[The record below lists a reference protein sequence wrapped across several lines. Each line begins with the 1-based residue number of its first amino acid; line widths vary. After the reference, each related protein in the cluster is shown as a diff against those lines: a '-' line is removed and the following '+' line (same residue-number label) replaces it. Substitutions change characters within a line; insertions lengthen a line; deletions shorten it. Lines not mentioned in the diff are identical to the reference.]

1 MGGAKTLSII
11 VAANIKGLETAMKKA
26 NKSVSNFGSTAARVG
41 SMLTFGVTAPLVA
54 MGKAATDTFVE
65 FENSMA
71 KVQAVTQSTKTDFAL
86 LNSEAKR
93 LGGSTQFTAQQ
104 FAELQL
110 VLGRKGFKTDA
121 ITNMTESVA
130 KLALATGSDL
140 SLAAETVSSSIN
152 AFNLQAS
159 DASHVANTLAMAASN
174 SSLQLSTFSTA
185 FANAGASASA
195 AGVDIEELS
204 AMMGVLLDNGI
215 KASKVGTGLNG
226 IFIKLKERGISL
238 TDSLDRLS
246 EGELTLE
253 RATAL
258 VGKQFGKQF
267 LILAKNRDKVK
278 ELTHE
283 YETNTDAL
291 DKMAEIMGGTTF
303 AKIKKMQSAMELARL
318 EFGEVIAKMLMPMI
332 ELLTDLANKFS
343 SLSDRTKIIVGII
356 GSLAAL
362 AGPVLL
368 FLGGLSMLLPVIAT
382 GFTALSGALVG
393 VITFLGE
400 VIVIGGIIAGVL
412 MSIGV
417 LIQIVVD
424 NWSALTERFTS
435 VSFWELAFRKIR
447 KIFIDFN
454 PFNLLI
460 DAFNL
465 LSSKLGGPTINK
477 ITDPYNDLMIDLLEK
492 NQKFEKSFTPVG
504 DSMKTAFGKATKI
517 IKGAKDALSDF
528 FSFDLG
534 GGKKSGKNKDNTKT
548 RTLEEAYDAIFGEG
562 AYKAL
567 QEDEKLKAEAKL
579 RQQRFFNAINTFA
592 QNSAITF
599 AQSFADIITSGQGL
613 LKGLGDV
620 FTQILKQLAA
630 MVIKAAVLAAI
641 FAMFPGM
648 QGMGAEGA
656 KSFTNIFQGMLG
668 GKFANGGR
676 PPLNK
681 MSLVGENGPELFN
694 PGSQS
699 GTIIP
704 NHALGGGS
712 VIPDVRISG
721 NDLLIVFNKAQRRKN
736 LR

>member
-41 SMLTFGVTAPLVA
+41 SMMTFGITAPLVA
-54 MGKAATDTFVE
+54 MGKAAVDTFVE

-86 LNSEAKR
+86 LNAEAKR
-93 LGGSTQFTAQQ
+93 LGGTTQFTAQE
-104 FAELQL
+104 FANLQL
-110 VLGRKGFKTDA
+110 ILGRKGFKTDA

-140 SLAAETVSSSIN
+140 NLAAKTVSSSIN

-226 IFIKLKERGISL
+226 IFIRLKERGISL

-246 EGELTLE
+246 QGELTLE

-318 EFGEVIAKMLMPMI
+318 EFGEVMAKMLMPMI
-332 ELLTDLANKFS
+332 ELLTNLANKFS
-343 SLSDRTKIIVGII
+343 ALSDRTQIVVGVL

-368 FLGGLSMLLPVIAT
+368 FLGGMSMLLPVVAT
-382 GFTALSGALVG
+382 GLGIVGGALSAISG
-393 VITFLGE
+393 VLLPILG
-400 VIVIGGIIAGVL
+400 VIAGV
-412 MSIGV
+412 G
-417 LIQIVVD
+417 
-424 NWSALTERFTS
+424 A
-435 VSFWELAFRKIR
+435 
-447 KIFIDFN
+447 
-454 PFNLLI
+454 LLI
-460 DAFNL
+460 VIQNL
-465 LSSKLGGPTINK
+465 FDNRVVNSQIFTNFFDDLEIMFLKFGKWLLENNPMDFLVSGINK
-477 ITDPYNDLMIDLLEK
+477 VLAYFGKDPLINQSTEKIKGYADEIARLEK
-492 NQKFEKSFTPVG
+492 LQASRTPAKYVGIIESAGNVFENLKKVANSA
-504 DSMKTAFGKATKI
+504 M
-517 IKGAKDALSDF
+517 GAVSDF
-528 FSFDLG
+528 FSFDQVG
-534 GGKKSGKNKDNTKT
+534 AGVGEDTKKKGFIKSPFDFS
-548 RTLEEAYDAIFGEG
+548 EEYEKYLQDLQ
-562 AYKAL
+562 KA
-567 QEDEKLKAEAKL
+567 KAAT
-579 RQQRFFNAINTFA
+579 QRWTNAINTFA

-641 FAMFPGM
+641 FSLFPGM
-648 QGMGAEGA
+648 QGMGAAGA
-656 KSFTNIFQGMLG
+656 KSFTDIFQGMLG
-668 GKFANGGR
+668 GKFADGGR

-681 MSLVGENGPELFN
+681 LSLVGENGPELFN
-694 PGSQS
+694 PGNQS

-704 NHALGGGS
+704 NHAMGGS

-721 NDLLIVFNKAQRRKN
+721 NDLLIVFDRANRRQN
-736 LR
+736 RR